1 MSVRSPEREL
11 APVRAAPAP
20 ADVERIPGKY
30 LSITSFRRNGSG
42 VATPVWFATEGD
54 RLFVMTALGSA

>member
-1 MSVRSPEREL
+1 MSVRSPEREI
-11 APVRAAPAP
+11 APVRAAAPAP

-42 VATPVWFATEGD
+42 VATPVWFATG
-54 RLFVMTALGSA
+54 G